1 LQPNGSICAL
11 VTPFDEAGAIDLPA
25 LDRLVALHLRS
36 RTSALVIGGSTG
48 ESGALESAELTALL
62 QRARKTVGSMSIWGG
77 IGASSTAKAL
87 ELLQVAE
94 SGGAQTLLAVTPYY
108 VRPTQSGL
116 IKHYLALADAASVPL
131 VLYNVPARTGCD
143 LLPETVAELV
153 AHPSIVGI
161 KDAVTDQSRL
171 QALLALQGPEFA
183 ILSGDD
189 ETAAEWMNN
198 GAAGVVSVVANA
210 IPAAY
215 ARLSALAVAGDEQSS
230 TALNERLVPLYK
242 ALSLAPNPICIKWLV
257 ARLGLC
263 RPDLRLPLTELETPH
278 EAPLAAA
285 FDRAQHD

>member
-1 LQPNGSICAL
+1 MQPSGSICAL
-11 VTPFDEAGAIDLPA
+11 VTPFDEVGAIDLPA

-48 ESGALESAELTALL
+48 ESGALEPAELTALL
-62 QRARKTVGSMSIWGG
+62 RRARKTAGSMSIWAG
-77 IGASSTAKAL
+77 IGAASTAKTL

-116 IKHYLALADAASVPL
+116 IEHYLVLADAASVPL

-161 KDAVTDQSRL
+161 KDAVTDESRL

-189 ETAAEWMNN
+189 ETAVEWMNS
-198 GAAGVVSVVANA
+198 GAAGVVSVAANA
-210 IPAAY
+210 IPAGY
-215 ARLSALAVAGDEQSS
+215 ARLSALAAAGDEQSS
-230 TALNERLVPLYK
+230 TALNERLVPLYQ

-263 RPDLRLPLTELETPH
+263 RPDLRLPLTELETHH